1 MTPRL
6 LVVCV
11 FALVAAEA
19 AAKECRP
26 PADWPPGVR
35 PPAGRDCNGTAPP
48 AKPFREETRAGR
60 DPGTIDLG
68 NGSSVR
74 VGGRVRVDAATRR

>member
-1 MTPRL
+1 MITRL
-6 LVVCV
+6 LLVGGL
-11 FALVAAEA
+11 ALAAGGA

-35 PPAGRDCNGTAPP
+35 PPAGRDCVGPAPP
-48 AKPFREETRAGR
+48 VKPFREETRAGR